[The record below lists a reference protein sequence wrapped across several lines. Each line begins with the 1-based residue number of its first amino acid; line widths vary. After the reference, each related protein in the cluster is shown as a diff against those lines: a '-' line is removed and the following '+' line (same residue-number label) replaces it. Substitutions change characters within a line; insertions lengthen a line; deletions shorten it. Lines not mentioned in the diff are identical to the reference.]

1 MFAEASGEHTPG
13 DTFAGASQKEAKLLI
28 TFLFVLFFFQYGRK
42 IMLAQEINMYDIMVT
57 TVLVLLWYGM
67 SLSLA

>member
-1 MFAEASGEHTPG
+1 MFAAASGARPPS
-13 DTFAGASQKEAKLLI
+13 DTFAGAGEKEAKLLI

-57 TVLVLLWYGM
+57 TVLVLMWYG
-67 SLSLA
+67 LSLATA